1 MMALFGV
8 IEFQTNMVTAF
19 NCVSKW
25 VKVILLS
32 INVFSICCGDGEF
45 LSAFLKVIVM
55 ISFYQPFERLLP
67 QRYLFITCFTDC
79 WTSRNSA
86 YDV

>member
-1 MMALFGV
+1 MMAMFGV
-8 IEFQTNMVTAF
+8 IDFQTNMVTAF
-19 NCVSKW
+19 NCISKW

-79 WTSRNSA
+79 
-86 YDV
+86 